1 MEIIKQGMKQTNILS
16 LKVKRAGGVS
26 QWPRLNEFDV
36 STRIFLMLH
45 LWVNN
50 DKAGIII
57 ASFDK

>member
-1 MEIIKQGMKQTNILS
+1 MKQTNILS

-45 LWVNN
+45 LWVDN